1 MVLVCF
7 MGINTKKNI
16 LIEKNIA
23 KSLVVSKKQT
33 TFALAYEK

>member
-1 MVLVCF
+1 MVLFRF
-7 MGINTKKNI
+7 MGVNTKKTFK
-16 LIEKNIA
+16 LKKNIG